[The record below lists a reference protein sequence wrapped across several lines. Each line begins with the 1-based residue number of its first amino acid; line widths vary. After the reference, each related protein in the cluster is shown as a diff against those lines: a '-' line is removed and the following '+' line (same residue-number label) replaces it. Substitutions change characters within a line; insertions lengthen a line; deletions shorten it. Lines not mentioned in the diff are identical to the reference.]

1 MQYDNDYDLDHN
13 DCPEYENEVPEEFA
27 SDFIVETDVDGYD
40 EYPQTPDDYIGNSF
54 GSDEQAAT
62 SDFSSLYEIAEEYE
76 NGNDGDNGNGD
87 NGNGGNGTHKPCD
100 GDSCN
105 IDYEIGEDYGSGYG
119 SENYENSDKSLQH
132 APSDEQAATSDNWCN
147 CGDSCGC
154 GTGKSA
160 QEKCQLDDY
169 EIISDVL
176 GSEKEIVRL
185 YSSALCETAEENL
198 RDVIRDNFT
207 EAAADQYKAF
217 SYMQQNGMYK
227 TEQASEEDITKAKQQ
242 FAPLCR
248 NNSDNF

>member
-1 MQYDNDYDLDHN
+1 MQYDNEYDLDHD

-54 GSDEQAAT
+54 GGNEQAAT
-62 SDFSSLYEIAEEYE
+62 SDFSDLYEIAEEYE
-76 NGNDGDNGNGD
+76 NGNGDKNTDGTG
-87 NGNGGNGTHKPCD
+87 KPCN

-105 IDYEIGEDYGSGYG
+105 IDYEIDQDYGDDCGAQNC
-119 SENYENSDKSLQH
+119 EDCDKSLQY

-147 CGDSCGC
+147 CGNDCDC

-160 QEKCQLDDY
+160 QEKCRLDDY

-198 RDVIRDNFT
+198 RDVIRANFT

-217 SYMQQNGMYK
+217 SYMQDNGMYQ
-227 TEQASEEDITKAKQQ
+227 TEQASDEDVTKAKQQ
-242 FAPLCR
+242 FAPLC
-248 NNSDNF
+248 NNDSSNF

>member
-1 MQYDNDYDLDHN
+1 MQYDNEYDLDHN
-13 DCPEYENEVPEEFA
+13 DCPEYENDVPEEFA
-27 SDFIVETDVDGYD
+27 SDFIVETDTDGYD
-40 EYPQTPDDYIGNSF
+40 EYPETPDEYIGNSF
-54 GSDEQAAT
+54 GSDEQVAA

-76 NGNDGDNGNGD
+76 NGNEGEN
-87 NGNGGNGTHKPCD
+87 NGGNGTHKPCN

-105 IDYEIGEDYGSGYG
+105 IDYETAVDNAVE
-119 SENYENSDKSLQH
+119 YENSDKSLQY
-132 APSDEQAATSDNWCN
+132 APSDEQATTSDNWCN

-154 GTGKSA
+154 GETA

-198 RDVIRDNFT
+198 RDIIRANFT

-217 SYMQQNGMYK
+217 SYMQENGMYK

-248 NNSDNF
+248 NNSNNF

>member
-1 MQYDNDYDLDHN
+1 MQYDNEYDLDHN
-13 DCPEYENEVPEEFA
+13 DCPEYENEIPEEFA
-27 SDFIVETDVDGYD
+27 SDFIVETDTDGYD
-40 EYPQTPDDYIGNSF
+40 EYPTMSDEYIGNSF

-62 SDFSSLYEIAEEYE
+62 TDLSDLYVNDDDSYE
-76 NGNDGDNGNGD
+76 GDNNVGNGS
-87 NGNGGNGTHKPCD
+87 HKPCN

-105 IDYEIGEDYGSGYG
+105 IDYEIGEDYGNGNDSG
-119 SENYENSDKSLQH
+119 NYENSDKSLQY
-132 APSDEQAATSDNWCN
+132 APSDEQAATHDNWCN

-154 GTGKSA
+154 GETA

-198 RDVIRDNFT
+198 RDVIRANFT

-217 SYMQQNGMYK
+217 SYMQENGMYK

-248 NNSDNF
+248 NNSNNF

>member
-62 SDFSSLYEIAEEYE
+62 TDLSGLYENED
-76 NGNDGDNGNGD
+76 DGYDSDG
-87 NGNGGNGTHKPCD
+87 NGNGGNGTHKPCN

-105 IDYEIGEDYGSGYG
+105 IDYETAEDYTNDFGAPTYG
-119 SENYENSDKSLQH
+119 STDKSVLYGT
-132 APSDEQAATSDNWCN
+132 PEDEQAATSDNWCN
-147 CGDSCGC
+147 CGNSCGC
-154 GTGKSA
+154 GESA

-198 RDVIRDNFT
+198 RDIIRDNFT

-217 SYMQQNGMYK
+217 SYMQENGMYK

-248 NNSDNF
+248 NNSDNY